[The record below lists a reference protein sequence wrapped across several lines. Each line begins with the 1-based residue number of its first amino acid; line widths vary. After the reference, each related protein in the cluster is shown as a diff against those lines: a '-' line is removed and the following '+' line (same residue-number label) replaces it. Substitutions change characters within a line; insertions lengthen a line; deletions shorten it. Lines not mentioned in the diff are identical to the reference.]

1 MMLKRKLAAGLAIAM
16 LSGMVSGSMGTVFAE
31 EEPVTIKFVGYANS
45 VAGFEARAQE
55 FMAQHPDIIVEVQ
68 GIPANSWGELMQAIS
83 VNIAGGDIP
92 DIADIAS
99 EGQRAFAASGLIAPI
114 DEYLERDREELQETL
129 DGIDPALMETMKY
142 NGETYCLPTVWNNML
157 LYYNKNVLER
167 FGIEEPEAGW
177 TIDDFIEICQ
187 KVTSENDGTND
198 TYGYAFGNGYFT
210 TLVPW
215 IFAAGGNVLNDDWT
229 ESRLTDPDTMAGI
242 QLLYDFVYKY
252 NISPKLDAGVGDFD
266 LFVQDRLAF
275 MGGGMWNVN
284 SLRNAGFSVEDY
296 DVIEFPLVK
305 EDKPVIGVGGCP
317 IFAASEH
324 KDAAWE
330 FAKFLSGKEFQETF
344 VVEDGWSIPSVKSAA
359 DALAAKDF
367 APEHSELFYASA
379 QKGVMVPAPEEYSAI
394 EAVLLREFS
403 SVMANMKT
411 VEEAMADA
419 EAEINAEI
427 ANR

>member
-157 LYYNKNVLER
+157 LYYNKIIIRTCWSVLESKNR
-167 FGIEEPEAGW
+167 K
-177 TIDDFIEICQ
+177 Q
-187 KVTSENDGTND
+187 
-198 TYGYAFGNGYFT
+198 
-210 TLVPW
+210 
-215 IFAAGGNVLNDDWT
+215 GG
-229 ESRLTDPDTMAGI
+229 
-242 QLLYDFVYKY
+242 
-252 NISPKLDAGVGDFD
+252 
-266 LFVQDRLAF
+266 
-275 MGGGMWNVN
+275 
-284 SLRNAGFSVEDY
+284 
-296 DVIEFPLVK
+296 PLM
-305 EDKPVIGVGGCP
+305 I
-317 IFAASEH
+317 
-324 KDAAWE
+324 
-330 FAKFLSGKEFQETF
+330 
-344 VVEDGWSIPSVKSAA
+344 
-359 DALAAKDF
+359 
-367 APEHSELFYASA
+367 
-379 QKGVMVPAPEEYSAI
+379 
-394 EAVLLREFS
+394 LLRS
-403 SVMANMKT
+403 ARKLPPKT
-411 VEEAMADA
+411 TGRTIRTAMHLETVILQPWCHGFLRPA
-419 EAEINAEI
+419 EMC
-427 ANR
+427 